1 MGVIIVARKK
11 EKILVLCIDR
21 DDDIGQK
28 TNLRGPVIGRNDNLE
43 VATKLALADPT
54 DSDSNTIFEAIR
66 TYDNLKKEKDVE
78 VATITGHRKIGI
90 KSDEEINRQLEKV
103 LKKVKTK
110 ETILV
115 TDGLDDEQILPI
127 IQSKLN
133 IISLKRVVM
142 KQSERL
148 EGMYYMVHDFIENPK
163 MSKVVLGVPA
173 LALILYALF
182 GDTGWRAILG
192 FLGLY
197 LLIKGFKLEDMIVKF
212 LTDVRTTITK
222 RRTSSFF
229 YIVALFVALIGVK
242 SGYDFIQTIAAKDIL
257 EFSAAF
263 INGSIYILFLSSLI
277 LITGKIISL
286 GPKTK
291 EMFKYVTLVALGF
304 SVTLVSSEASTII
317 LNPEIGMFGLFAYI
331 VFGFIIVL
339 VSILFERKMT

>member
-1 MGVIIVARKK
+1 MARKK

-28 TNLRGPVIGRNDNLE
+28 TGSNGPVIGRKNNLE

-78 VATITGHRKIGI
+78 VVTITGHRKIGI
-90 KSDEEINRQLEKV
+90 KSDEEIDRQLEKV

-110 ETILV
+110 KTILV

-127 IQSKLN
+127 IQGKLN
-133 IISLKRVVM
+133 VFSLNRVVM

-182 GDTGWRAILG
+182 GDTGWRVILG

-212 LTDVRTTITK
+212 LTDARTTITK

-229 YIVALFVALIGVK
+229 YIVALFVALIGIK
-242 SGYDFIQTIAAKDIL
+242 YGYDFTQTIAAKDIL
-257 EFSAAF
+257 ELSAAF

-277 LITGKIISL
+277 LMVGKIISL
-286 GPKTK
+286 GSKTK
-291 EMFKYVTLVALGF
+291 EMFKYVTMVVLGF
-304 SVTLVSSEASTII
+304 SVALVSSEASTII
-317 LNPEIGMFGLFAYI
+317 LNPETGMFGLFAYI

>member
-1 MGVIIVARKK
+1 MTRKK

-21 DDDIGQK
+21 DNDVGQK
-28 TNLRGPVIGRNDNLE
+28 TGLKGPVIGRKNNLE

-66 TYDNLKKEKDVE
+66 TYDNLKKEKDIE

-103 LKKVKTK
+103 LKKIKTK
-110 ETILV
+110 KTILV
-115 TDGLDDEQILPI
+115 TDGLDDERILPI
-127 IQSKLN
+127 IQSKLD
-133 IISLKRVVM
+133 IISLNRVVM

-229 YIVALFVALIGVK
+229 YIVALFVALIGIK
-242 SGYDFIQTIAAKDIL
+242 SGYDFTQTIAAKDIL
-257 EFSAAF
+257 ELSAAF

-277 LITGKIISL
+277 LMIGKIISL

-291 EMFKYVTLVALGF
+291 EMFKYVTMVALGF
-304 SVTLVSSEASTII
+304 SVTLVSFETSTII

-339 VSILFERKMT
+339 VAILFERKMT